1 MQEIV
6 WQILHEGEVNDT
18 STVKRVPFL
27 DGATDPQYA
36 MQPVIETMPSPR
48 LLKTHFTYDA
58 IAKNAKC
65 KYVYIAR
72 NPKDVAVSFFK
83 FATAGNLLNGF
94 NGPWEFFVKLFLDGN
109 GKFLRSYARPKE
121 LHLCGVFVVIR
132 LDNSV
137 LQQQQHV

>member
-27 DGATDPQYA
+27 DAATNAQYA
-36 MQPVIETMPSPR
+36 MKPVIETMPSPR

-58 IAKNAKC
+58 IAKHLNENTKC

-72 NPKDVAVSFFK
+72 NPKDVAVSYFNFM
-83 FATAGNLLNGF
+83 TARSSLNGY
-94 NGPWEFFVKLFLDGN
+94 NGPWEFFLKLFLEGN
-109 GKFLRSYARPKE
+109 GKMLRSYGRPD
-121 LHLCGVFVVIR
+121 I
-132 LDNSV
+132 
-137 LQQQQHV
+137 